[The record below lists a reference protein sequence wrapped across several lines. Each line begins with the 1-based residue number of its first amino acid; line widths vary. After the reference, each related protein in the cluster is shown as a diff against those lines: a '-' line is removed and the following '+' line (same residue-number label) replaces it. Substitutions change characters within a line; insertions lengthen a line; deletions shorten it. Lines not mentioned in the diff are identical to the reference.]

1 MRRYRLLEAEAGV
14 EIEFEVISTLE
25 CDGADCTDADAMS
38 SEAYETMTQDMAQA
52 VASGEL
58 TNEIQEEAAAA
69 NVVALESIA
78 IDSFEAQLPAGFSAV
93 PSSGPSVIP
102 SESPS
107 TSLNPSSQPSS
118 IPSNSPTVSPC
129 SLNPCR
135 NGGTCTN
142 TVGAN
147 DVGYECQCTEG
158 FEGAACSIYKGET
171 TTLEEAQEATKGAE
185 SVLQEYFFA
194 AWNYK
199 VAEHDLE
206 TVRKECAD
214 ANVTYV
220 ATQALATELTSNYN
234 QVILH
239 ANKMEQEHNLA
250 ISRSS
255 TPAERGRLRYEAED
269 DWTSATEDAAA
280 AQVSMNDAVAARDSA
295 ESDMNQACDSVGG
308 AESTFFLANS
318 TYSTA
323 RSAVESE
330 PLLSSRSTGFRSLST
345 DTSPL
350 INPATLDFVYD
361 DMDGDLIVDRFDA
374 CPTQRGL
381 RRDSP
386 SNPGPH
392 DFCPSGCPELLDSDG
407 NPIDTDGDLVP
418 DCEDR

>member
-1 MRRYRLLEAEAGV
+1 MRRYRLLQADAGV
-14 EIEFEVISTLE
+14 EIEFEVVSTLE
-25 CDGADCTDADAMS
+25 CDDAECTDADAMS

-52 VASGEL
+52 VDSGEL

-102 SESPS
+102 SELPS
-107 TSLNPSSQPSS
+107 TSLNPSSLPSS
-118 IPSNSPTVSPC
+118 TPSNSPTVSPC

-142 TVGAN
+142 TVAAN
-147 DVGYECQCTEG
+147 GVGYECQCTES
-158 FEGAACSIYKGET
+158 FEGATCGIYKGET
-171 TTLEEAQEATKGAE
+171 ITLEEAQEATKGAE
-185 SVLQEYFFA
+185 SVLQQYFVA

-206 TVRKECAD
+206 IVKKECAD

-220 ATQALATELTSNYN
+220 VTRSIATELTSHYN

-239 ANKMEQEHNLA
+239 VNKMEQELNLA

-255 TPAERGRLRYEAED
+255 TPAEKGRLRYEADD

-280 AQVSMNDAVAARDSA
+280 ALTSMDDAVAARDSA
-295 ESDMNQACDSVGG
+295 ENDMNQACDSVGN
-308 AESTFFLANS
+308 AESAFSLADS
-318 TYSTA
+318 TYGTA
-323 RSAVESE
+323 RSDVESD
-330 PLLSSRSTGFRSLST
+330 PLLSSRSTGFRSLT
-345 DTSPL
+345 DTSPQ
-350 INPATLDFVYD
+350 INPATLDFVYN

-374 CPTQRGL
+374 CPAQKGL

-392 DFCPSGCPELLDSDG
+392 DFCPSGCPELLGPDG
-407 NPIDTDGDLVP
+407 NPIDTDGDSVP